1 MRGNARS
8 RGSGPGDRRSWAAE
22 SLSESAIDRTLRW
35 KAFSNPWTVVP
46 LVLVVVAIIG
56 LTISPPI
63 AGGWWT
69 MVSTVVLLISA
80 TASLIA
86 FLCRNFLCR
95 EEEYATELRERMAL
109 QDRCRIEAR
118 QAELTQLQERLES
131 GFSSVSSDEGLKA
144 LRGLVYEYE
153 QIQLDRGRKK
163 RLPSH
168 ELVFV
173 LYENEQPPAI
183 ATSEKEVDPLSAAP
197 ILALT
202 EETYRQGLTVLAAA
216 LRLTQAID
224 SSNTVRLRA
233 EIAELEKEIEPL
245 RRDETRGARVEIV
258 EATVRSHEDRLA
270 LLGQQRLRVD
280 ELLYQA
286 HCCEASL
293 ARTRIELAVLHAGG
307 PEISVS
313 AAREALQRTIDQA
326 KEVQAELKR
335 LGF

>member
-1 MRGNARS
+1 
-8 RGSGPGDRRSWAAE
+8 
-22 SLSESAIDRTLRW
+22 
-35 KAFSNPWTVVP
+35 
-46 LVLVVVAIIG
+46 
-56 LTISPPI
+56 
-63 AGGWWT
+63 

-144 LRGLVYEYE
+144 LRGLGYEYE
-153 QIQLDRGRKK
+153 QIKLDRGRKK
-163 RLPSH
+163 RLPSRG
-168 ELVFV
+168 LVFV
-173 LYENEQPPAI
+173 LYESEQPQPVAP
-183 ATSEKEVDPLSAAP
+183 SDKEVDSPSAAP
-197 ILALT
+197 ILALA

-224 SSNTVRLRA
+224 SSNTVRLKA
-233 EIAELEKEIEPL
+233 EIAGLETEIEPL

-258 EATVRSHEDRLA
+258 EATIRSHEDRLA
-270 LLGQQRLRVD
+270 LLGQQKLRID

-293 ARTRIELAVLHAGG
+293 ARTRIELAVLHASGS
-307 PEISVS
+307 EISVS
-313 AAREALQRTIDQA
+313 AVTEALRRTIDQA
-326 KEVQAELKR
+326 KEVQTELKR